1 MFGDLSLPITANT
14 ATLEKQMKIIGGAI
28 VEIGDSVSEIG
39 HSIKNAADA
48 LQAIRG
54 VDEGDE

>member
-1 MFGDLSLPITANT
+1 MFGDLSLPITAKT
-14 ATLEKQMKIIGGAI
+14 TTLEKQMKIIGGAI

-48 LQAIRG
+48 LQAIRE